1 VNTGVGP
8 ATIVGVVQDV
18 KQATILGPPEPQFF
32 RPYAQDPWTRI
43 AFAIRGR
50 GDLAQLATAARQ
62 VVRAVDP
69 SMPIFNV
76 QTLQAVFDESTLT
89 TRSLSRLLVAFAG
102 IALLLAATGLYGLI
116 SFLVQRRTRE
126 LGLRI
131 ALGAE
136 PSRVARMVVRQA
148 VALAAAGAC
157 VGLAAATVATKWLA
171 STLYGVSSTEPS
183 AYALAALILGASA
196 LAASYGPARR
206 ASRADPM
213 DALRAE

>member
-1 VNTGVGP
+1 MDD
-8 ATIVGVVQDV
+8 A
-18 KQATILGPPEPQFF
+18 AL
-32 RPYAQDPWTRI
+32 TRFLDA
-43 AFAIRGR
+43 AFAFACTRRVAEFVDVDRLI
-50 GDLAQLATAARQ
+50 AA
-62 VVRAVDP
+62 AD
-69 SMPIFNV
+69 
-76 QTLQAVFDESTLT
+76 
-89 TRSLSRLLVAFAG
+89 VA
-102 IALLLAATGLYGLI
+102 
-116 SFLVQRRTRE
+116 
-126 LGLRI
+126 
-131 ALGAE
+131 AE